1 MMTADTGAGS
11 RSHDAN
17 GTPGDGGAVLESER
31 RFDDALS
38 VAAEQ
43 LDRSG
48 LPWALIGGVAS
59 AAYGRPRWTQDIDV
73 FCRPQHASEILSA
86 LAEGGMTTEETNPK
100 WIFKAFHDDVQID
113 IIFKTAGMYFDDEM
127 ERRVQRHTFREVE
140 VPVAP
145 REDLVVIKAVMHD
158 EDTPRHWYDALGML
172 ANAGSDEID
181 WEYLLFRARQGSRR
195 VLSLL
200 LYAQSCDLVVPSS
213 VVDALYEQITG
224 SAGLPLAPLEAGPPA
239 DVG

>member
-1 MMTADTGAGS
+1 MMTADVGAGS
-11 RSHDAN
+11 RSNDTN
-17 GTPGDGGAVLESER
+17 GSTADVGAVLESER
-31 RFDDALS
+31 RFDDALRVS
-38 VAAEQ
+38 TA
-43 LDRSG
+43 LMDRSG

-86 LAEGGMTTEETNPK
+86 LADGGMATEETNPK

-127 ERRVQRHTFREVE
+127 ERRVRHRTFREVD

-145 REDLVVIKAVMHD
+145 REDLVVIKAMMHD
-158 EDTPRHWYDALGML
+158 EDTPRHWYDALGIL
-172 ANAGSDEID
+172 ANTGDEID

-200 LYAQSCDLVVPSS
+200 LYAQSCDLVVPDR
-213 VVDALYEQITG
+213 VVHALYDQITG
-224 SAGLPLAPLEAGPPA
+224 PAGLGVSLDAGETSAPE
-239 DVG
+239 

>member
-1 MMTADTGAGS
+1 MTADTGAGS

>member
-11 RSHDAN
+11 RSHDMN
-17 GTPGDGGAVLESER
+17 GTTGDAGAVLDSER
-31 RFDDALS
+31 RFDEALR
-38 VAAEQ
+38 VATEQ
-43 LDRSG
+43 LDRTG

-73 FCRPQHASEILSA
+73 FCRPQHASEILAA

-113 IIFKTAGMYFDDEM
+113 IIFKTAGMYLDDEM

-224 SAGLPLAPLEAGPPA
+224 SAGLTLAPLEAGPPA